1 MASKKRG
8 EIKVEI
14 VYPEDPYWIEEIE
27 RRKAKWIFDR
37 QREKYGDENLRIAYP
52 IWIRTKE
59 LEATGLSYEEAREI
73 AKKEYFDKP
82 GAQALWYKKYGQG
95 VKILSIKVLQSF
107 IEEYKH
113 LGVLLDKRFDE
124 LKEYNRKKEDK

>member
-37 QREKYGDENLRIAYP
+37 QREKYGDENLSIAYP

-59 LEATGLSYEEAREI
+59 LEATGLSYEEAKEI

-82 GAQALWYKKYGQG
+82 GA
-95 VKILSIKVLQSF
+95 
-107 IEEYKH
+107 
-113 LGVLLDKRFDE
+113 
-124 LKEYNRKKEDK
+124 